1 MTYQQPPGDWNNP
14 QGGQG
19 QGFPPPPPGQQGPQ
33 GQQAPQGQSAHYGQP
48 GQFGQ
53 PRQYGQPG
61 QFGQQPAQGEYPA
74 SPAPA
79 KPRPAI
85 LDRFLSGPSDASK
98 FTIIGAVLAFLG
110 LLLIVFSF
118 LSWVSEDGDGGGSIS
133 GFGSVSLDAGGGID
147 KSQVDEIEKELEK
160 ETSAPGVWTLIF
172 GVLLIGASIPLIV
185 RKFVQ
190 WGVLASVLIG
200 LAVLITASVFFASP
214 VASVVD
220 ADGIDESESSAGYGL
235 WIVFI
240 AALLAFFVAVGALVL
255 LSLPQ
260 KPAPAAGG
268 WGQSGFGGQPG
279 GQAQGG
285 YTPPAQQSGWDTQQQ
300 PGGGYPN
307 DATRQFNQPP
317 QNSQGQQGWQNPG
330 PPQQ

>member
-33 GQQAPQGQSAHYGQP
+33 GQPA
-48 GQFGQ
+48 
-53 PRQYGQPG
+53 QYGQPAHY
-61 QFGQQPAQGEYPA
+61 GQQPAQGGYPA
-74 SPAPA
+74 QPAPA
-79 KPRPAI
+79 KPRPAV
-85 LDRFLSGPSDASK
+85 LDRFLSGPTGASK

-118 LSWVSEDGDGGGSIS
+118 LTWVTNETSEGDIKISSSIS
-133 GFGSVSLDAGGGID
+133 GFGSVSFDVSGTGSGELADIAKKQED
-147 KSQVDEIEKELEK
+147 KAEED
-160 ETSAPGVWTLIF
+160 TSAPGVVTLIF
-172 GVLLIGASIPLIV
+172 GVLLIGSSALLFV
-185 RKFVQ
+185 RKLIP
-190 WGVLASVLIG
+190 WGALASTVIG
-200 LAVLITASVFFASP
+200 LAVFITAIVYISDP
-214 VASVVD
+214 VGAVWSG
-220 ADGIDESESSAGYGL
+220 AKEDGPGDDSGTGYGL

-255 LSLPQ
+255 LFLPQ

-317 QNSQGQQGWQNPG
+317 QNPQGQQGWQNPG